1 MSQNIVKWLSTWF
14 LLKTEKQN
22 MGQECRS
29 LGSFIIKVS
38 WFYFFLR
45 LCKLSSHCSVAQSCP
60 TLCDHGLQH
69 AMLPCPSLS
78 SGVCSNSCLVSW
90 WCHPTIPSSV
100 VPFSSC
106 IQSFPASGSF
116 LMSRLFTSGVISWIA
131 EFHKYGSK
139 FSFALA
145 ELLIPSEV
153 NALKKNQIKNSS

>member
-1 MSQNIVKWLSTWF
+1 MYPPSISAFHLFVHCTIPRSWLIDDAHWCCSVHE
-14 LLKTEKQN
+14 LYK
-22 MGQECRS
+22 CS
-29 LGSFIIKVS
+29 LSPSVQFS
-38 WFYFFLR
+38 
-45 LCKLSSHCSVAQSCP
+45 SVAQSCP